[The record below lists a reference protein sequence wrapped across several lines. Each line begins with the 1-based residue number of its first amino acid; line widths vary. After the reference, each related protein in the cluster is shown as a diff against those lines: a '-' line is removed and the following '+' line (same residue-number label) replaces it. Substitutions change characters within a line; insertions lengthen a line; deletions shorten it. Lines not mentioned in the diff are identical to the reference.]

1 MDAAPAHQHGDN
13 DRMAS
18 RQPMRSLAALAT
30 SASTSRV
37 LNLGFIARRAES
49 DPDHQAKPMFDS
61 PALNGCI
68 VIKHRLRSNESHL
81 FPPSRHVVTK
91 LVFPFDWKDLA
102 IGGRSILVE
111 QKGFAEAL
119 LTDIG
124 MRAQLTTGD
133 HEMLGLLDRLPS
145 LDPFLLREHLRR
157 HGRQVADCYFD
168 ITPSDSSRMQN
179 FVGEEL
185 SSLMKLAFDSGDPNF
200 ADHATRMVDAILSS
214 EISDRLA
221 PLQAT
226 LGMGTGEFREG
237 VFCWKGFLYYK
248 WSLQRIESQIVQLVG
263 DFRRLRM
270 VGSTAPET
278 RAYLETIRGELAE
291 AIADERR
298 KVRASLK
305 VYDDAYNELVQK
317 GHAAAF
323 REFLLSAPGMF
334 LDIGDRLG
342 IVSHMSSFWR
352 YRFPSGTPL
361 EMAVEEGLDL
371 FREFESSL
379 ARNRKTEIAW
389 A

>member
-1 MDAAPAHQHGDN
+1 MDAAPAHKHADN
-13 DRMAS
+13 DAALF
-18 RQPMRSLAALAT
+18 RQPMRSLAALAE

-37 LNLGFIARRAES
+37 LNLGYIGQCSEG
-49 DPDHQAKPMFDS
+49 DPGHQSHPMFES
-61 PALNGCI
+61 PALNRCI

-81 FPPSRHVVTK
+81 FPPNRHVVTK
-91 LVFPFDWKDLA
+91 LMFPFDWGDLS
-102 IGGRSILVE
+102 IGGRSILVN
-111 QKGFAEAL
+111 QKGFTQAL

-124 MRAQLTTGD
+124 MRAQLSPAD

-157 HGRQVADCYFD
+157 HGRHVADCYFD
-168 ITPSDSSRMQN
+168 ITPGDIARMQK
-179 FVGEEL
+179 FVADEL
-185 SSLMKLAFDSGDPNF
+185 SSLMKLAFDKGDASF
-200 ADHATRMVDAILSS
+200 ADQASRMVDAILSA

-226 LGMGTGEFREG
+226 LGMASDEFREG

-248 WSLQRIESQIVQLVG
+248 WSLARIEGNVVRLVG
-263 DFRRLRM
+263 DFRRLRLVGAM
-270 VGSTAPET
+270 VPET
-278 RAYLETIRGELAE
+278 RTYLETARIELSE

-298 KVRASLK
+298 RVRASLK
-305 VYDDAYNELVQK
+305 VYDDAYAQLVQK
-317 GHAAAF
+317 GLAAAF

-352 YRFPSGTPL
+352 YRFPPGAPL
-361 EMAVEEGLDL
+361 EMAMEEGLDL
-371 FREFESSL
+371 FREFETSL
-379 ARNRKTEIAW
+379 ARNRRTEIAW